1 MNNTLVTKSV
11 RLTSDEAKALANVAQ
26 QKTMTESALMKKW
39 ILEGIQSE
47 KLERAIQAYM
57 KRETD
62 LRGGAALAGVSYN
75 RFMKEVQDRNIIILD
90 DDQFL
95 ERLYETAE
103 MFQSHD
109 LMEAIRD
116 LEAEKASR

>member
-1 MNNTLVTKSV
+1 MNNPLVTKSV
-11 RLTSDEAKALANVAQ
+11 RLTSDEANALTNVAK

-39 ILEGIQSE
+39 ILEGIQTE
-47 KLERAIQAYM
+47 KLKRAIQAYM

-62 LRGGAALAGVSYN
+62 LRGGAALAGVSYK
-75 RFMKEVQDRNIIILD
+75 RFMKEVQDRNIVILD

-103 MFQSHD
+103 MFQSRD
-109 LMEAIRD
+109 LMEAIRE
-116 LEAEKASR
+116 LEAGQAR

>member
-1 MNNTLVTKSV
+1 MNNPLVTKSV
-11 RLTSDEAKALANVAQ
+11 RLTSDEANALTNVAK

-39 ILEGIQSE
+39 IIEGIQTE
-47 KLERAIQAYM
+47 NLERAIQAYM

-62 LRGGAALAGVSYN
+62 LRGGVALAGISYN
-75 RFMKEVQDRNIIILD
+75 RFMEEVQDRNIVILD

-103 MFQSHD
+103 MFQSRD
-109 LMEAIRD
+109 LMEAIRE
-116 LEAEKASR
+116 LEAGQAR